1 MSSIVFGWWI
11 KRGLSGPKISTNR
24 STGMSNCA
32 VSGSCGANASVII
45 STAKSR
51 SARDSSH
58 GVKTN
63 NCP

>member
-1 MSSIVFGWWI
+1 M

-32 VSGSCGANASVII
+32 VSGSCGAKASLII

-51 SARDSSH
+51 SARDSSD

-63 NCP
+63 SWP